1 VEGLT
6 AIIGGTGL
14 TEIDGLF
21 VEGTQSIETP
31 YGDPASE
38 IKLGNIEGSPVVFL
52 ARHGIPHH
60 LPPHLVNY
68 RANIWAL
75 KSLNVARIIA
85 VNAVGSI
92 HPELELADLVV
103 SDQIIDY
110 TYGRDHTFFEE
121 SAQHID
127 FTFPFDDSLRAG
139 LNRSA
144 SSLADKVVEDKALL
158 AKAGRDRFGFSGTGT
173 YGCTQGP
180 RLETAA
186 EIMRMKRDGCDVVG
200 MTCMPE
206 ASLAREIELPYV
218 SISMVV
224 NKAAGIDGDIVTLED
239 ITAVLEVSVGK
250 TMLLIAE
257 FLRAS

>member
-6 AIIGGTGL
+6 AIVGGTGL
-14 TEIDGLF
+14 AEIDGLV
-21 VEGTQSIETP
+21 VEDTQSIETP
-31 YGDPASE
+31 YGDPTSE
-38 IKLGNIEGSPVVFL
+38 IKLGNLEGQPVAFL

-92 HPELELADLVV
+92 HPELELADLVIG
-103 SDQIIDY
+103 DQIIDY

-127 FTFPFDDSLRAG
+127 FTFPFDESLRAG
-139 LNRSA
+139 LNQSA
-144 SSLADKVVEDKALL
+144 ALL
-158 AKAGRDRFGFSGTGT
+158 ADRLAVDKKGKFGFSGTGT

-186 EIMRMKRDGCDVVG
+186 EIVRMKRDGCDVVG

-206 ASLAREIELPYV
+206 ASLARELELPYV
-218 SISMVV
+218 SISMIV

-257 FLRAS
+257 FLRTS